1 MRRGRAL
8 YTSDLLM
15 VSNMSEDSQKSLKEI
30 LLDAWSYYK
39 KVKHKRSFWLP
50 DTSLFGVGRM
60 VVIVVVSL
68 FFFGKVCR
76 PARISG
82 GSMMPTY
89 PSIGFN
95 FCWEPVFWFSKPHRG
110 QVIVAKYAG
119 EDIMLLK
126 RVVALAGDTV
136 AFKDGKL
143 LVNGIVQNEPYVKYK
158 CEWNLPE
165 RKVAL
170 GHVYVIG
177 DNRSMPIDNHKFG
190 QIAVDRIIGVP
201 LW

>member
-1 MRRGRAL
+1 M
-8 YTSDLLM
+8 SDKQKKTVKETLL
-15 VSNMSEDSQKSLKEI
+15 N
-30 LLDAWSYYK
+30 AWADYRK
-39 KVKHKRSFWLP
+39 NKHKRSFWLP
-50 DTSLFGVGRM
+50 DLSWFGIARM
-60 VVIVVVSL
+60 VVVVILAL

-110 QVIVAKYAG
+110 QVIIAKYAG
-119 EDIMLLK
+119 EDFMLLK
-126 RVVALAGDTV
+126 RVVALEGETV
-136 AFKDGKL
+136 AFKNGKL
-143 LVNGIVQNEPYVKYK
+143 LVNGKVQNEPYVKYE
-158 CEWNLPE
+158 CDWNLSE
-165 RKVAL
+165 RKVAP
-170 GHVYVIG
+170 GHIYVIG

-190 QIAVDRIIGVP
+190 QIAANRIIGVP